1 MAERKSLKINSDVYD
16 RLAKQKGSKDT
27 WDEFFSRLVNS
38 VNQDQVHLDRA
49 TLKDFGGTEE
59 SGLGFQA
66 STDGSLELQL
76 TDESGSRIGSVTF
89 DSLEANEEV
98 DVSVVVGEQTEQ

>member
-38 VNQDQVHLDRA
+38 VSQDQVHLDRA
-49 TLKDFGGTEE
+49 TLKDFGGSEE
-59 SGLGFQA
+59 AKVGFKA
-66 STDGSLELQL
+66 SSDGTLELRF
-76 TDESGSRIGSVTF
+76 TDESGTSLGGVTL
-89 DSLEANEEV
+89 DSLEPSQEV
-98 DVSVVVGEQTEQ
+98 DVSVVVGEQTEN